1 MGGGAAPPGGGAG
14 PGAGAGAGAGAR
26 RRAGALSVA
35 PMMAVTDRHFRAL
48 VRVLSRRV
56 VSYTEMVVDL
66 AAVNN
71 PGLLDFSPEWEGAVV
86 AQLGGRDPAALGA
99 AAAACEARGYAGV
112 NLNIGCP
119 SERVSGKCSFGA
131 ALMMEPAVV
140 TECLSA
146 MRAAVGPRFP
156 VTAKIRIGVDDHDSY
171 EHLAGFVAELQ
182 GCGVAHVVVHARKAI
197 LGLSTKANRSVPPLQ
212 YEFVYRLVRDFP
224 DLEFTLNGGVQSL
237 EEALGHLDQGVHG
250 VMIGRAAYSQGI
262 GPMLFARADSA
273 VYGCTED
280 PVPDGDAA
288 RAVELYA
295 AYCEQVLDTFLQK
308 EGDDPRPSYMIDC
321 IQRVL
326 KPLGYLYPTKKACL
340 RARAVFSDQLHEWK
354 TEMAAG
360 KPARDLAPDLGAL
373 IRHAHCE
380 AEAVAARAGGG
391 RGATAGAGEGESAGG
406 AGAAPA
412 GAATQGQGVAPPC
425 FPCGALFRRRGG
437 PAARVDPGLPQRKA
451 PEE

>member
-1 MGGGAAPPGGGAG
+1 MEGGGAPPGGGA
-14 PGAGAGAGAGAR
+14 AGGGGGGAR
-26 RRAGALSVA
+26 GAGALSVA
-35 PMMAVTDRHFRAL
+35 PMMAATDRHFRAL

-56 VSYTEMVVDL
+56 VTYTEMVVDR

-71 PGLLDFSPEWEGAVV
+71 PALLDFSPEWEGPVV

-197 LGLSTKANRSVPPLQ
+197 LGLSTKANRSVPPLR
-212 YEFVYRLVRDFP
+212 YDIVYRLVRDFP
-224 DLEFTLNGGVQSL
+224 GLEFTLNGGVQSL
-237 EEALGHLDQGVHG
+237 EEALEHLDRGVHG
-250 VMIGRAAYSQGI
+250 VMIGRAAYGQGI
-262 GPMLFARADSA
+262 GPMMFARADSA
-273 VYGCTED
+273 VYGCADD
-280 PVPDGDAA
+280 PVPEGGAA
-288 RAVELYA
+288 RVSEQYA
-295 AYCEQVLDTFLQK
+295 AYCRHVLDAFLQK
-308 EGDDPRPSYMIDC
+308 EGGDPRSSYMIDC

-340 RARAVFSDQLHEWK
+340 RARAVFHDQLQEWK
-354 TEMAAG
+354 AEMASG

-373 IRHAHCE
+373 IRRAHHE
-380 AEAVAARAGGG
+380 AEAVAARAGG
-391 RGATAGAGEGESAGG
+391 RGAGTGKGAGAGAGG
-406 AGAAPA
+406 AGRVSA
-412 GAATQGQGVAPPC
+412 PC
-425 FPCGALFRRRGG
+425 FPCGALLRRRRG
-437 PAARVDPGLPQRKA
+437 PADPG
-451 PEE
+451 